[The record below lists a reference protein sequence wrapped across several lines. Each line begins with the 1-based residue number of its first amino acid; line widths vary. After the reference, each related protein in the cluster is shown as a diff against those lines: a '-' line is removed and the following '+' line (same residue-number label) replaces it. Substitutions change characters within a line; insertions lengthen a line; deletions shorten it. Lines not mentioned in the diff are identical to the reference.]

1 MYFVNYATRN
11 QFGKHLVFLAQM
23 FLTVEYLSIL
33 A

>member
-1 MYFVNYATRN
+1 MYFVNSATPN
-11 QFGKHLVFLAQM
+11 QFGKHLVFLM